1 MQSLRAPFVPA
12 AAQDTVAVQSTT
24 TVSAEGALPY
34 SAFLQQLLL
43 HVRGYSI
50 DTLFRSSFVT
60 MGNIRRRVHLLLG
73 QVVGPP
79 LDWFADHLDDE
90 QAWKLYLLLPRLL
103 FWQPRLARDADR
115 DFSKVLLRRLQ
126 LFQQCEFKEL
136 EEQFQ
141 RAERDIKQPK
151 PTLAEVAAE
160 EDTQDAAAVDPLFNK
175 VGKVVRSG
183 EPEQGGAVAWR

>member
-1 MQSLRAPFVPA
+1 MR
-12 AAQDTVAVQSTT
+12 
-24 TVSAEGALPY
+24 
-34 SAFLQQLLL
+34 
-43 HVRGYSI
+43 
-50 DTLFRSSFVT
+50 
-60 MGNIRRRVHLLLG
+60 NIRRRVHILLG

-90 QAWKLYLLLPRLL
+90 QAWKLYLVLPRLL

-183 EPEQGGAVAWR
+183 NLSKAARLLGDDKGVADVDADVLAILRGKHPAG